1 MSIPLPPNKKRQHGT
16 EKEELNE
23 SESIEMV
30 EQVVLD
36 EEAILAERRRKR
48 IEIAAKYSSSIVP
61 IAVQRDVDRV
71 VAATEH
77 EATTLEVFAEDGAVS
92 LAALLRGTREKDDT
106 IRMRVTKRTKLD
118 QSEELNP
125 EEDGGKSQICPRYP
139 SLTQ

>member
-1 MSIPLPPNKKRQHGT
+1 
-16 EKEELNE
+16 
-23 SESIEMV
+23 MV

-77 EATTLEVFAEDGAVS
+77 EATTPEVFIEDGAVS
-92 LAALLRGTREKDDT
+92 LTADLRGTREKDDT
-106 IRMRVTKRTKLD
+106 IRMRLTKRTKLD
-118 QSEELNP
+118 QSEVLSP
-125 EEDGGKSQICPRYP
+125 EADGGKSRICPGYP